1 MPEAA
6 TRENQDMP
14 YAADTASEERSG
26 KLFEGV
32 KSHFDPG
39 PGLRFERF
47 FSKAGVHPFDEVEWE
62 TRTAAITND
71 RGEIVFEQKNVEV
84 PAAWS
89 QLATNVVVSK
99 YFKGGVDQPDRET
112 SIRDLIGRVVRTAR
126 LWGATGG
133 YFVDADSAGIFE
145 HELTWLLLHQRVSFN
160 SPVWFNMGVEPEKRP
175 QLSACFIN
183 SVSDSMTSILDLA
196 KTEGMLFKYGSGTG
210 TNFSTLRGS
219 EERLSCGGQASGPVS
234 FMKGFDAFANVIKSG
249 GKTRRAAKMVI
260 LDIDHP
266 DILDFIRSKA
276 IEERKAWSLIDSGY
290 DGSVNGEA
298 YSSVYF
304 QNGNHSVRVS
314 DEFMRAAVEDG
325 EWATI
330 ARTGG
335 EPMTR
340 HRARDLMG
348 EICDAAHQCGDP
360 GLQFDTTINA
370 WHTCAGTDRIY
381 ASNPCSEYMF
391 LNDTA
396 CNLASLNLMRFRD
409 DEGNFDVRGLR
420 SAVRTTFTA
429 QEIFV
434 DNASYPTQEIAYNS
448 HLFRPIGLGYANLG
462 ALLMSRGL
470 AYDSDAGRAYAAA
483 VTANMCGEA
492 YRTSAE
498 IAKLHGGPFSRYEEN
513 ADPFLRVMRK
523 HRAAVEGIDGNL
535 VPDYMVESARQ
546 VWDEAVETG
555 RAHGLRNAQATVL
568 APTGTIAFMMDCDTT
583 GVEPDI
589 ALVKYKKLV
598 GGGIL
603 KIVNQTVP
611 EALARLGYSQEQ
623 VREIVDHV
631 DREETI
637 EGAPHLREEHL
648 MVFDCAFEARNG
660 SRSIHYM
667 GHIRMMAAVQPFISG
682 AISKTVNLPNRATVE
697 DIEKTYIEGWRLGLK
712 AIAVYRDGS
721 KRIQPLGTSR
731 EERAEAKAE
740 ELKPVR
746 RKLPDE
752 RQSLTHKFRIGE
764 HKGYLNV
771 GFYEGGKPG
780 EIFVTM
786 AKEGSTVRGLMDT
799 VATLVSICLQ
809 YGVPLE
815 DLVRKFEY
823 VKFEPNGITN
833 TDGIRFAHSI
843 VDYIFR
849 WLGKRFIDGPKPIE
863 AAAAAAAI
871 TPSLFPP
878 ETPPPAPSKK
888 EGNGNG
894 GGAAG
899 PGGTNRMVENLGYNI
914 RTQTDAPACADC
926 GSIMVR
932 HASCYKCLNCG
943 ASSGCS

>member
-1 MPEAA
+1 MPNAA
-6 TRENQDMP
+6 TTSNQNGTE
-14 YAADTASEERSG
+14 AG
-26 KLFEGV
+26 KVFEGV

-39 PGLRFERF
+39 PGLRFDRF
-47 FSKAGVHPFDEVEWE
+47 FTKSGAHPFDEVEWE
-62 TRTAAITND
+62 QRTAAITND
-71 RGEIVFEQKNVEV
+71 RGDIVFEQKDVEV
-84 PAAWS
+84 PAFWS

-99 YFKGGVDQPDRET
+99 YFKGGVDQPGRET
-112 SIRDLIGRVVRTAR
+112 SIRQLIGRVVKTAR
-126 LWGATGG
+126 LWGETGG
-133 YFVDADSAGIFE
+133 YFQDADSAETFE
-145 HELTWLLLHQRVSFN
+145 QELSWLLLHQHVSFN
-160 SPVWFNMGVEPEKRP
+160 SPVWFNMGVEPDKRP
-175 QLSACFIN
+175 QVSACFIN
-183 SVSDSMTSILDLA
+183 SVTDSMTSILDLA

-219 EERLSCGGQASGPVS
+219 EERLSSGGQASGPVS

-260 LDIDHP
+260 LNIDHP
-266 DILDFIRSKA
+266 DILEFIRSKA

-314 DEFMRAAVEDG
+314 DEFMRAVVEDG

-330 ARTGG
+330 KRTNG
-335 EPMTR
+335 EPMSS
-340 HRARDLMG
+340 HRARDMMR
-348 EICDAAHQCGDP
+348 EISDAAHQCGDP

-370 WHTCAGTDRIY
+370 WHTCSGTDRIH

-396 CNLASLNLMRFRD
+396 CNLASLNLMQFRD

-420 SAVRTTFTA
+420 SAVRTVFTA

-492 YRTSAE
+492 YRTSSE
-498 IAKLHGGPFSRYEEN
+498 IAKLHGGAFPRYEEN
-513 ADPFLRVMRK
+513 ADPFLKVMMK
-523 HRAAVEGIDGNL
+523 HRAAVEGIDSNL
-535 VPDYMVESARQ
+535 VPDYMVDSARQ
-546 VWDEAVETG
+546 VWDEAVDTG
-555 RAHGLRNAQATVL
+555 RAHGYRNAQATVL

-611 EALARLGYSQEQ
+611 EALGRLGYEADQIE
-623 VREIVDHV
+623 EIVGWIDA
-631 DREETI
+631 EETI

-648 MVFDCAFEARNG
+648 PVFDCAFEAKNG

-667 GHIRMMAAVQPFISG
+667 GHIRMMAAVQPFLSG
-682 AISKTVNLPNRATVE
+682 AISKTVNLPNSATIK

-721 KRIQPLGTSR
+721 KRIQPLGTSN
-731 EERAEAKAE
+731 EERAEGKVE
-740 ELKPVR
+740 ERQPVR
-746 RKLPDE
+746 KKLPDD
-752 RQSLTHKFRIGE
+752 RYSMTHKFRIGE

-771 GFYEGGKPG
+771 GFYENGGPG

-849 WLGKRFIDGPKPIE
+849 WLGKRFVDISAESRAEGGAPAP
-863 AAAAAAAI
+863 
-871 TPSLFPP
+871 TLFP
-878 ETPPPAPSKK
+878 EPPVVK
-888 EGNGNG
+888 EDKPRAKGNGNGNG
-894 GGAAG
+894 GSA
-899 PGGTNRMVENLGYNI
+899 GTNRLKENVGYDI
-914 RTQTDAPACADC
+914 RIQTDAPACAEC

-932 HASCYKCLNCG
+932 SASCYKCLNCG